1 MPSTTTQPLLNASPL
16 QIIEHAFTKVE
27 VRANNPYAENSSAN
41 LTCNRSIESSKDSP
55 DIWKVSLEV
64 KIDTIDQAK
73 PTNYT
78 AAIAVTGK
86 FRIRDGYPTEKKR
99 TLMEVTAATILYGCC
114 REMLATVTGRC
125 ENGIVSLP
133 SITFASSP
141 DEEKN
146 MAKKTGARKAAKK
159 AKPKVSSDQ
168 SS

>member
-27 VRANNPYAENSSAN
+27 VRANNPYVENSSAN
-41 LTCNRSIESSKDSP
+41 LTCNRSIESSKESP

-64 KIDTIDQAK
+64 KVDTIDEAK

-78 AAIAVTGK
+78 ATIAVTGK
-86 FRIRDGYPTEKKR
+86 FRIREGYPTEKKR

-133 SITFASSP
+133 SITFVATL

-146 MAKKTGARKAAKK
+146 VAKKTAASKATKK
-159 AKPKVSSDQ
+159 AKSKVSSN
-168 SS
+168 